1 MSYHKSLK
9 RLTITCC
16 DELPQLAEYSFS
28 CSLLYLLS
36 ICYQF
41 VMWVLGVLLEQSQ
54 DDALSPFCMWEA
66 AIIRVEQW

>member
-9 RLTITCC
+9 RLTITYR

-28 CSLLYLLS
+28 YSLLYLLS
-36 ICYQF
+36 ICY
-41 VMWVLGVLLEQSQ
+41 VGSGGLLEQSQ

-66 AIIRVEQW
+66 AIIPVEQW

>member
-9 RLTITCC
+9 RLTITCR

-36 ICYQF
+36 ICY
-41 VMWVLGVLLEQSQ
+41 VGSGGLLEQSQ
-54 DDALSPFCMWEA
+54 DDALSPFCVWEA